1 MQDLRLR
8 LDPILP
14 HLPQKLHRLRRFS
27 RDDLRREEGEE
38 RLKVPRDVAGGHGC
52 EEKVNEGTEDVV
64 GGCGGAGGDDAFG
77 GEGGEEAAEGAGRGE
92 ADGGRVFAS
101 RRSDGGRSVGDPVDE
116 FPEADVVPNFEEV
129 LQTPRDKEST
139 FAFSE
144 LGELGSE
151 ELRGDVRDVRRVGDH
166 RREGEVQPSRAGRW
180 FRPLRLS
187 TLEQSETGEG
197 VDRVVLGEDVDP
209 QREMRGRDLAG
220 LEEAVEEVSRDGV
233 AGGEGAGDPASAAL
247 EEETVVL
254 VGDGREVG
262 FGLVGRAFA
271 SWRS

>member
-1 MQDLRLR
+1 
-8 LDPILP
+8 
-14 HLPQKLHRLRRFS
+14 
-27 RDDLRREEGEE
+27 
-38 RLKVPRDVAGGHGC
+38 
-52 EEKVNEGTEDVV
+52 
-64 GGCGGAGGDDAFG
+64 
-77 GEGGEEAAEGAGRGE
+77 
-92 ADGGRVFAS
+92 
-101 RRSDGGRSVGDPVDE
+101 
-116 FPEADVVPNFEEV
+116 
-129 LQTPRDKEST
+129 
-139 FAFSE
+139 
-144 LGELGSE
+144 
-151 ELRGDVRDVRRVGDH
+151 
-166 RREGEVQPSRAGRW
+166 
-180 FRPLRLS
+180 LS